1 MEISESDRKLINEGA
16 VQYFDALRAL
26 REFRELILRLCA
38 GVVQRRGEDLAKA
51 MGTHVDISTASN
63 GVWPDK
69 HGDLLKQALWKR
81 ASIWRHLY
89 FPEFGSAYWGISCVP
104 ESTRGDK
111 AIAVYARVGFETDN
125 AAIRERALR
134 RFKKPGVAR
143 IENLDGN
150 EVDIR
155 EKLDSGEIHR
165 FPEALERMTEEWIK
179 IWQYVGGL
187 PGIAE
192 GAEPQNG

>member
-16 VQYFDALRAL
+16 IQYFDALRAL

-38 GVVQRRGEDLAKA
+38 EVVQRRGEDLAKA
-51 MGTHVDISTASN
+51 MGTRVDINTPSY

-69 HGDLLKQALWKR
+69 HGDLLKQAEWKM
-81 ASIWRHLY
+81 AWIWRSLY
-89 FPEFGSAYWGISCVP
+89 FPEFGWAYWGIVCVP

-111 AIAVYARVGFETDN
+111 AIAVYAVVGFKTNN

-134 RFKKPGVAR
+134 RFNEAGVAR

-150 EVDIR
+150 EIDIR
-155 EKLDSGEIHR
+155 EKLDSGEIDR
-165 FPEALERMTEEWIK
+165 FPEVLERMTEEWIK
-179 IWQYVGGL
+179 IWQYAGGL

-192 GAEPQNG
+192 GAELHNG